1 MNRIF
6 RRFINYIR
14 KEKKQIIFALFAFI
28 IYSLYYLIFKENS
41 EVISMAAPVI
51 VAGAAAASAGTAT
64 TGAVAAGTTA
74 AATTTGAAGTAATT
88 TAAGTAT
95 AGATTSETLATA
107 KGTASGAVQTANT
120 AKSAANTANIQTT
133 VKRPVNTE
141 VNAGKTD
148 IGMRTGNTPD
158 ALKGIKEKNT
168 SLDPATSKSAQKE
181 ASTSEVEK
189 AKKWSKKD
197 RQNMN
202 YSISVVGYD
211 PFDDCNMTDS
221 DRRYCFN
228 ILAGYCDIEGIR
240 DDSHKIQCVIQIT
253 QNQMQVRK
261 IDEMINHELLATT
274 PDEKRIK
281 ELTATKKQ
289 LQDSIAK
296 MAEDNKL
303 SSAYNEEKGAGKHTL
318 SQKMKDMLADGY
330 EAVRVNLFDIRT
342 SECMKQI
349 ADLSNQSIMEQLTLD
364 SNDYTEMIK
373 EQREMITKLQEDTD
387 ILAEENRMLKNK
399 IIDLETKKKSR

>member
-41 EVISMAAPVI
+41 EVISMAAPVV
-51 VAGAAAASAGTAT
+51 VAGAVAAGGAT
-64 TGAVAAGTTA
+64 TGAVAAGTT
-74 AATTTGAAGTAATT
+74 AAGTAATT

-95 AGATTSETLATA
+95 AGATTSGTLATA

-197 RQNMN
+197 RASKTIYTLEDGSELKVNDGNTWIHIQPKGKKLN
-202 YSISVVGYD
+202 IS
-211 PFDDCNMTDS
+211 
-221 DRRYCFN
+221 
-228 ILAGYCDIEGIR
+228 
-240 DDSHKIQCVIQIT
+240 
-253 QNQMQVRK
+253 
-261 IDEMINHELLATT
+261 
-274 PDEKRIK
+274 
-281 ELTATKKQ
+281 
-289 LQDSIAK
+289 
-296 MAEDNKL
+296 
-303 SSAYNEEKGAGKHTL
+303 
-318 SQKMKDMLADGY
+318 
-330 EAVRVNLFDIRT
+330 
-342 SECMKQI
+342 
-349 ADLSNQSIMEQLTLD
+349 
-364 SNDYTEMIK
+364 
-373 EQREMITKLQEDTD
+373 
-387 ILAEENRMLKNK
+387 
-399 IIDLETKKKSR
+399 